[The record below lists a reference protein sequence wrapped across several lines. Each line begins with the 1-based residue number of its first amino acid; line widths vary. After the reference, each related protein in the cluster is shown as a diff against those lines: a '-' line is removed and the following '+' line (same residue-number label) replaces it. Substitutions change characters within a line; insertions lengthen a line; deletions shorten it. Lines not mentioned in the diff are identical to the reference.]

1 MVEGEGK
8 GGMFTRTR
16 RKRHK
21 EVYSRQ
27 VKAQGMLLG
36 VGSFIHHRCRTN
48 TARIQFYHRKRTM
61 VCTRTATAT
70 RTHIQQQYSCITE
83 NEP

>member
-1 MVEGEGK
+1 MGK

-36 VGSFIHHRCRTN
+36 VGSFIHSSSMSHKYGKN
-48 TARIQFYHRKRTM
+48 TIPLPKKSHSVY
-61 VCTRTATAT
+61 
-70 RTHIQQQYSCITE
+70 
-83 NEP
+83 